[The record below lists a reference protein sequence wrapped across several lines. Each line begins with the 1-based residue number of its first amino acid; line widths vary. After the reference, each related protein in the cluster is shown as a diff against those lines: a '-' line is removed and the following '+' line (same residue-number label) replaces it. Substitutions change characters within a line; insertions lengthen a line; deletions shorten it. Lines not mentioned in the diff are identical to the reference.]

1 MANADK
7 INNNNFEKYLKD
19 FEEGRLD
26 EKLSEE
32 LLCFIETYH
41 LLEKDYQSEIVLQ
54 ADKKDELN
62 AEVKQTFLQVNTEIE
77 TITETN
83 IHYFL
88 KSKVEGLL
96 DHNTHERLEIFLNK
110 HQDYRVELMLLEQIK
125 LAPDN
130 QIKFPHK
137 AKLKQKQTKWLW
149 PIIAT
154 AACFAGLIIFSL
166 NFNHESIK
174 ASAEQHFVKTQKDP
188 VNSNQRKIETRASLP
203 QMNLTQTKSNRI
215 FQNRKKSQ
223 PKDSLFLMFPIEQ
236 FVDTFNTQEE
246 NKPESIPLYENLPEE
261 VFFSWNVIPDL
272 PVKPSFKSQTLSM
285 NNPIHPITSGL
296 SYLTQQEIDFRM
308 ANNAL
313 EKKGRYFLKIGKL
326 EILHVEN

>member
-7 INNNNFEKYLKD
+7 INKNNFEKYLKD
-19 FEEGRLD
+19 FEDGSLNN
-26 EKLSEE
+26 KLSEE

-41 LLEKDYQSEIVLQ
+41 LLEQDNQSEIVLH
-54 ADKKDELN
+54 ADEKDGLN
-62 AEVKQTFLQVNTEIE
+62 AEVKQMFLQLNTENE
-77 TITETN
+77 AITEAN

-96 DHNTHERLEIFLNK
+96 DHNAHERLEIFLNK
-110 HQDYRVELMLLEQIK
+110 HQNYRVELMLLEQIK
-125 LAPDN
+125 LTPDKH
-130 QIKFPHK
+130 IKFHHK
-137 AKLKQKQTKWLW
+137 AKLKQKQTRLLW

-174 ASAEQHFVKTQKDP
+174 ASAVKHFVKTQKDS
-188 VNSNQRKIETRASLP
+188 VNSNQHKSETRASLP
-203 QMNLTQTKSNRI
+203 QMNLTQTKSNRL
-215 FQNRKKSQ
+215 FQDRKKSQ
-223 PKDSLFLMFPIEQ
+223 HKDSLFLMFPIEQ
-236 FVDTFNTQEE
+236 FIDTFDTQEE